1 MYDKFKSMKEK
12 ELVQEEKGHLIYD
25 PQNPESIN
33 AVLKI
38 ITQSAQVAGFNYG
51 ANEINYAKGLKEGK
65 KIGFCYGV
73 SAGLLAMG
81 LVVYVISKKRR

>member
-1 MYDKFKSMKEK
+1 MKEK
-12 ELVQEEKGHLIYD
+12 ELVREEKGHLVYD

-33 AVLKI
+33 AALKI

-51 ANEINYAKGLKEGK
+51 ANEVNYGKGLKEGK

-73 SAGLLAMG
+73 AAGLFAMS
-81 LVVYVISKKRR
+81 LVFYVISKKRKH